1 MFWLKVTIAVLG
13 GIVLLALLIFW
24 AVRWLGR
31 REPYGTFLRL
41 RTRHKLRFFRLLLRD
56 REGRIPWYVKLI
68 PIILVIYLSIPFDI
82 IPDFVPVLG
91 YLDDVAIALFAL
103 VLVMK
108 LTPGEAVLDILR
120 QAQEDGTST
129 AESRVP

>member
-1 MFWLKVTIAVLG
+1 MFWLIITIAVLG
-13 GIVLLALLIFW
+13 GLALFALLAFW
-24 AVRWLGR
+24 AVRWLGK
-31 REPYGTFLRL
+31 REPYGTFLRM

-56 REGRIPWYVKLI
+56 KDRKIPWYVKLI
-68 PIILVIYLSIPFDI
+68 PVGLVIYLSIPFDI

-91 YLDDVAIALFAL
+91 YLDDVAIALLAL

-108 LTPGEAVLDILR
+108 LTPRQVVLEVLR

-129 AESRVP
+129 TESGAP

>member
-13 GIVLLALLIFW
+13 GIVLFSLLTFW
-24 AVRWLGR
+24 VVRWLGK
-31 REPYGTFLRL
+31 REPYGTFLRM

-56 REGRIPWYVKLI
+56 EDGKIPWYVKVI
-68 PIILVIYLSIPFDI
+68 PVVLVIYLAIPFDI

-108 LTPGEAVLDILR
+108 LTPRQVVMEVLR
-120 QAQEDGTST
+120 RAQEDGPATE
-129 AESRVP
+129 ESGMP